1 MVLLVYI
8 DTFYILRQDGLWGAA
23 PNWSRELVTY
33 ICPSG
38 YCDCSRGFEDGFQE
52 VGCLLEYEQPL
63 EICHETR
70 TGNAVSLCSF
80 MMVGGTRC
88 HDDKYELTDM
98 HTRLAV
104 WAVQGRLWC
113 WSTH

>member
-1 MVLLVYI
+1 M
-8 DTFYILRQDGLWGAA
+8 
-23 PNWSRELVTY
+23 TY

-52 VGCLLEYEQPL
+52 VGCLLEYEKPL

-70 TGNAVSLCSF
+70 TGNAVSLCCF
-80 MMVGGTRC
+80 MVDTMMII
-88 HDDKYELTDM
+88 TDM
-98 HTRLAV
+98 HTRFAV